1 MRQRL
6 KKHLPPEP
14 AKSLWNELAPEV
26 FADSHDPI
34 LTAMRGAVVIVRLND
49 IDAHDEL
56 VGYEILAGRL
66 IRANREEGFVLSMVG
81 TKAGETLNLPLVPGA
96 FKLIPPGRYG
106 LSDDTIVTDPDFQ
119 VAFDIYRPNN

>member
-14 AKSLWNELAPEV
+14 ARSLWNELAPEV
-26 FADSHDPI
+26 FADSHDPV
-34 LTAMRGAVVIVRLND
+34 LQAYRGRLVIVRLND
-49 IDAHDEL
+49 IGAHDEL
-56 VGYEILAGRL
+56 LGYDILAGRV

-81 TKAGETLNLPLVPGA
+81 TKAGETLNLPLVPDA
-96 FKLIPPGRYG
+96 LKLIPPGRYG